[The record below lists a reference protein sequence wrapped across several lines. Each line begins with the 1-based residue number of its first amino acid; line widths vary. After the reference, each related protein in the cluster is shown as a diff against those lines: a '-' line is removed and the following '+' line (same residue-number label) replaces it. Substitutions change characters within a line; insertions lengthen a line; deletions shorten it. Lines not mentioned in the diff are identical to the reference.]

1 MYLFKLP
8 PFKNCPFY
16 KKYVLRKWL
25 FCGNLPLSTHGFFFS
40 GSWVFR
46 NAVVLFFN
54 LNEKKKDIYFVNGG
68 CYVIH
73 NDKQIYTKLF

>member
-1 MYLFKLP
+1 MTFLKSRSLHTWVF
-8 PFKNCPFY
+8 
-16 KKYVLRKWL
+16 
-25 FCGNLPLSTHGFFFS
+25 FC

-54 LNEKKKDIYFVNGG
+54 LNEKKKDINVVNGG

-73 NDKQIYTKLF
+73 NDQQIYTKLF

>member
-1 MYLFKLP
+1 M
-8 PFKNCPFY
+8 
-16 KKYVLRKWL
+16 
-25 FCGNLPLSTHGFFFS
+25 GFFFS

>member
-1 MYLFKLP
+1 MAFLKS
-8 PFKNCPFY
+8 
-16 KKYVLRKWL
+16 
-25 FCGNLPLSTHGFFFS
+25 LSLHTWVFFS

-68 CYVIH
+68 GCVIH
-73 NDKQIYTKLF
+73 NDQQIYTKLF